1 MAYEMARNA
10 LYDYPGTALF
20 YWLSLAREVFMRSIF
35 GLGVGWEGGGN
46 YMEKWSHATK
56 CQDKVGDI
64 NRKICV
70 GVLLK
75 WDPREQLVRIK
86 DGYLIQVTVILL
98 FMMS

>member
-10 LYDYPGTALF
+10 YMTTLGRRF
-20 YWLSLAREVFMRSIF
+20 FIGCLAREVFMRSIKF
-35 GLGVGWEGGGN
+35 GLGVGWEGDN
-46 YMEKWSHATK
+46 YMEKWSHTAK
-56 CQDKVGDI
+56 CQGKVGDI

-70 GVLLK
+70 GVSLK
-75 WDPREQLVRIK
+75 WHPRERLGRIK